1 MKNWLDYS
9 HLLLLLLIFLHLL
22 FFVFIFSSFVV
33 TYPHFIVM
41 QIRTK
46 VMINDKILVIFFFFF
61 FSFVFFFTQLHSLTL
76 FYYFVTHHFFIF
88 YPKIIIKYCRLNLKI
103 FLIFKFHFTEWNNKF
118 QGAATSQLFLI
129 SPHSNIH

>member
-61 FSFVFFFTQLHSLTL
+61 SLVFFFTQLHSLTL
-76 FYYFVTHHFFIF
+76 FYYFITHHFFIF
-88 YPKIIIKYCRLNLKI
+88 SPKIIIKYCRLNLKI

-118 QGAATSQLFLI
+118 QGAAALQLFLI
-129 SPHSNIH
+129 CPRSNIN